1 MCFLRNSHPLGHVTL
16 LVGEIQEGWNQTTG
30 HVYSFHLDMVYV
42 PFAHILLVKTQV
54 TKPNEGIPSWRS
66 GLAPA
71 FGPGRD
77 PGDPGSNPT
86 SGSRRMD
93 GIFPS
98 SHCLKGY
105 SVWPPRAD

>member
-54 TKPNEGIPSWRS
+54 TKPNDNRVGMTLYLVGSMAAESRIQVIVEKQCIPLPEGVEI
-66 GLAPA
+66 LVA
-71 FGPGRD
+71 
-77 PGDPGSNPT
+77 
-86 SGSRRMD
+86 ME
-93 GIFPS
+93 
-98 SHCLKGY
+98 
-105 SVWPPRAD
+105 VQEEM